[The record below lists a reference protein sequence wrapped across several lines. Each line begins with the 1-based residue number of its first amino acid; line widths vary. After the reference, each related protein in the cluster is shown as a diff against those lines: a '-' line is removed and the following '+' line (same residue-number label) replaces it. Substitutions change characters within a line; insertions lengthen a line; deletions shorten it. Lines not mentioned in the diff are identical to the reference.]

1 MSIARVPQVSKGRID
16 QIAEESCGAAAER
29 PKKGADHGGERPRRT
44 PSQNA
49 PAAGA
54 EDISLVTAMAGR
66 LRHAEQATAAVRE
79 ELKSRN
85 AEISRLKAELAA
97 ARGAPAGAASGGSAE
112 PARQG
117 EAGAAAAAQPE
128 GGARELQEKLSRARE
143 MLRRA
148 DERNRALE
156 AVEEQKRALE
166 AENREMKRFLRDY
179 GMTWVGAGSA
189 GGAGGGRG
197 QESPPPEDPMK
208 GAGIWEP
215 AVAQGGERAGA
226 AGPPE
231 GFDPTLILSNVKK
244 LNFVAGEGEKELAVD
259 VDGIRRL
266 RDKAVVSYVF
276 YADGVWAR
284 GGPLRPYGDRASTVL
299 VRDLTDGY
307 ALGAPP
313 RPPLFPAAAAAAAA
327 AAARGLHPARAV
339 KGPRIVDVGG
349 SRSVDEGAS
358 REHR

>member
-1 MSIARVPQVSKGRID
+1 MSIARVPQVSKGCID

-79 ELKSRN
+79 ELRSRN

-128 GGARELQEKLSRARE
+128 GGARELQDKLSRARE

-179 GMTWVGAGSA
+179 GMTWVGAG
-189 GGAGGGRG
+189 GAGGGTG
-197 QESPPPEDPMK
+197 QESTPPEDPVK
-208 GAGIWEP
+208 GAGMWEP

-226 AGPPE
+226 PGPPE

-244 LNFVAGEGEKELAVD
+244 LNFVAGEGEKEVAVGA
-259 VDGIRRL
+259 DGIRRL
-266 RDKAVVSYVF
+266 REKAVVSYVF

-284 GGPLRPYGDRASTVL
+284 GGPLRPYGDRASAVL

-313 RPPLFPAAAAAAAA
+313 RAPLFPAAAAAAAA
-327 AAARGLHPARAV
+327 AARGLNPAL
-339 KGPRIVDVGG
+339 PFQG
-349 SRSVDEGAS
+349 SLILDEGAFLIL
-358 REHR
+358 